1 MERFLTVGQQVL
13 ALFILI
19 FIGLVCGKKG
29 ILSETVARALA
40 DLTLLIATPCVIVES
55 FMREVAPEKFVW
67 LGVAALALKLEAN
80 YDKLLSTIL
89 IGNNIVNIASASIST
104 VVFVGFLGDMGV
116 PVSTV
121 VMTVVVLIFG
131 EISPKSLAK
140 QNAESFAMASA
151 PVLRMIMVL
160 FTPLN
165 FLFMQWKKLL
175 NRLFRPKEDS
185 GITGEELLT
194 IVDEVENEGN
204 IDAHEGELIRAAIE
218 FDDRSVEDILTPRVE
233 MAAVDEASPADEV
246 KELFL
251 SEGYSRLPVYRDTVD
266 TIVGVIHEKELYA
279 AVHESVPW
287 QSKMQEPLCVPTGM
301 KISDLLRQLQQ
312 AKSHLAIVVDEFGG
326 TCGLVTMED
335 ILEELVGE
343 IWDEHDEVEE
353 DFRRIDDTSVEADGG
368 ARMEDLFDLLGL
380 KEECEALTVSG
391 WAMQELG
398 AVPQEGDAFEY
409 EGLLRATIISVENRR
424 AQRVLVTRLPE
435 T

>member
-1 MERFLTVGQQVL
+1 MEDGSWILVGVL
-13 ALFILI
+13 VVLVALSAYFS
-19 FIGLVCGKKG
+19 GT
-29 ILSETVARALA
+29 ETAFSSLNRIRVKNLA
-40 DLTLLIATPCVIVES
+40 DNGN
-55 FMREVAPEKFVW
+55 KK
-67 LGVAALALKLEAN
+67 AALALKLEAN

-151 PVLRMIMVL
+151 PVLRVIMVL

-233 MAAVDEASPADEV
+233 MAAVDEESPADEV

-251 SEGYSRLPVYRDTVD
+251 SEGYSRLPVYRGTVD

-287 QSKMQEPLCVPTGM
+287 QSKMQEPLCVPTGT

-353 DFRRIDDTSVEADGG
+353 DFRRIDDTSVEAEGG

-409 EGLLRATIISVENRR
+409 GGLLRATIISVENRR

-435 T
+435 V

>member
-1 MERFLTVGQQVL
+1 MEDGSWILVGVL
-13 ALFILI
+13 VVLVALSAYF
-19 FIGLVCGKKG
+19 
-29 ILSETVARALA
+29 SATETAFSSLNRIRVKNLA
-40 DLTLLIATPCVIVES
+40 DNGN
-55 FMREVAPEKFVW
+55 KK
-67 LGVAALALKLEAN
+67 AALALKLEAN

>member
-1 MERFLTVGQQVL
+1 MEDGSWILVGVL
-13 ALFILI
+13 VVLVALSAYFS
-19 FIGLVCGKKG
+19 GT
-29 ILSETVARALA
+29 ETAFSSLNRIRVKNLA
-40 DLTLLIATPCVIVES
+40 DNGN
-55 FMREVAPEKFVW
+55 KK
-67 LGVAALALKLEAN
+67 AALALKLEAN

-151 PVLRMIMVL
+151 PVLRVIMVL

-218 FDDRSVEDILTPRVE
+218 FEDRSVEDILTPRVE
-233 MAAVDEASPADEV
+233 MAAVDEESPADEV

-251 SEGYSRLPVYRDTVD
+251 SEGYSRLP
-266 TIVGVIHEKELYA
+266 GVPGYSGYH
-279 AVHESVPW
+279 
-287 QSKMQEPLCVPTGM
+287 C
-301 KISDLLRQLQQ
+301 
-312 AKSHLAIVVDEFGG
+312 GG
-326 TCGLVTMED
+326 D
-335 ILEELVGE
+335 
-343 IWDEHDEVEE
+343 
-353 DFRRIDDTSVEADGG
+353 S
-368 ARMEDLFDLLGL
+368 
-380 KEECEALTVSG
+380 
-391 WAMQELG
+391 
-398 AVPQEGDAFEY
+398 
-409 EGLLRATIISVENRR
+409 
-424 AQRVLVTRLPE
+424 
-435 T
+435 